1 MTLERIHEKVLTAD
15 VSGVSIVTPLQNALR
30 LSRKM
35 NNRIFMKREDM
46 QPVFS
51 FKCRGAYNKIR
62 QLSNHEKSMGIIAAS
77 AGNHAQGVAL
87 SAQQL
92 NIDATIIMPQTT
104 PLIKV
109 NAARELGGN
118 VVLHGDSY
126 DDAYDFARQMSVDQG
141 LIFIHPYDD
150 EDVIAGQGTLA
161 LEILQQLTEPIDA
174 IYVAVGGGGLLAGVI
189 SVFKVLSPNTKIIAV
204 EPENSN
210 CLSVALKANERV
222 QLDAVG
228 IFADG
233 VAVKQI
239 GEVTFP
245 IIQPYVDE
253 SICVSI
259 DEICSAIKDIYEET
273 RSIVEPAGALSLAG
287 LKKHVFANN
296 LENKNLVTINCG
308 ANMNFDRL
316 RHVAE
321 RTEIGEQKESLL
333 AVQIP
338 ERPGALLQFCNL
350 IGRRTITEFNYR
362 YKSNT
367 KANIFVGIERG
378 EDFDHLLR
386 KLSDENYVNL
396 DLSND
401 ECAKIHVRHMIGGVP
416 DPMLKNEQIY
426 RFQFPERPGAL
437 FEFLSG
443 LKSIWNITLFHYR
456 NHGSAYGRVL
466 VGLDIPPS
474 DTREFNDFISKLNF
488 KSCNETLNKSVS
500 TFLSSGSIF

>member
-1 MTLERIHEKVLTAD
+1 M
-15 VSGVSIVTPLQNALR
+15 
-30 LSRKM
+30 
-35 NNRIFMKREDM
+35 
-46 QPVFS
+46 
-51 FKCRGAYNKIR
+51 
-62 QLSNHEKSMGIIAAS
+62 
-77 AGNHAQGVAL
+77 
-87 SAQQL
+87 
-92 NIDATIIMPQTT
+92 
-104 PLIKV
+104 
-109 NAARELGGN
+109 
-118 VVLHGDSY
+118 
-126 DDAYDFARQMSVDQG
+126 
-141 LIFIHPYDD
+141 
-150 EDVIAGQGTLA
+150 A

-189 SVFKVLSPNTKIIAV
+189 SVFKVLSPKTKVIAV

-210 CLSVALKANERV
+210 CLSVALKMNERV
-222 QLDAVG
+222 QLDSVG

-239 GEVTFP
+239 GELTFP

-287 LKKHVFANN
+287 LKKHASAND

-333 AVQIP
+333 AVKIP
-338 ERPGALLQFCNL
+338 EQPGALLQFCKL
-350 IGRRTITEFNYR
+350 IGHRTITEFNYR
-362 YKSNT
+362 YKSNMS
-367 KANIFVGIERG
+367 ANIFVGIERG
-378 EDFDHLLR
+378 DDFDQLLTN
-386 KLSDENYVNL
+386 LSKANYITS

-401 ECAKIHVRHMIGGVP
+401 ECAKIHVRHMIGGIP
-416 DPMLKNEQIY
+416 DPILKNEQIY

-437 FEFLSG
+437 FEFLKG

-456 NHGSAYGRVL
+456 NHGAAYGRVL

-474 DTREFNDFISKLNF
+474 DQLEFQDFISKLKFN
-488 KSCNETLNKSVS
+488 SYNETFNTSVT
-500 TFLSSGSIF
+500 TFLTSD

>member
-1 MTLERIHEKVLTAD
+1 MTLERIHEKVLKAD
-15 VSGVSIVTPLQNALR
+15 VSGVSMVTPLQHALR
-30 LSRKM
+30 LSKKI
-35 NNRIFMKREDM
+35 NNHVFMKREDM
-46 QPVFS
+46 QSVFS

-62 QLSNHEKSMGIIAAS
+62 QLSNHEKSSGIIAAS

-92 NIDATIIMPQTT
+92 NIDATIVMPQTT
-104 PLIKV
+104 PPIKV
-109 NAARELGGN
+109 NSVRELGGN

-126 DDAYDFARQMSVDQG
+126 DDAYQFARQLSCDNG

-189 SVFKVLSPNTKIIAV
+189 SVFKVLSPKTKIIAV

-210 CLSVALKANERV
+210 CLSVALKMNERV
-222 QLDAVG
+222 QLDSVG

-239 GEVTFP
+239 GELTFP

-287 LKKHVFANN
+287 LKKHALAND

-333 AVQIP
+333 AVKIP
-338 ERPGALLQFCNL
+338 ERPGALLQFCKL
-350 IGRRTITEFNYR
+350 IGHRTITEFNYR
-362 YKSNT
+362 YKSNMS
-367 KANIFVGIERG
+367 ANIFVGIERG
-378 EDFDHLLR
+378 DDFDQLLTN
-386 KLSDENYVNL
+386 LSEENYINS

-401 ECAKIHVRHMIGGVP
+401 ECAKIHVRHMIGGIP
-416 DPMLKNEQIY
+416 DPILKNEQIY

-437 FEFLSG
+437 FEFLKG

-456 NHGSAYGRVL
+456 NHGAAYGRVL

-474 DTREFNDFISKLNF
+474 DQLEFQDFISKLKFN
-488 KSCNETLNKSVS
+488 SYNETFNTSVT
-500 TFLSSGSIF
+500 TFLTSD